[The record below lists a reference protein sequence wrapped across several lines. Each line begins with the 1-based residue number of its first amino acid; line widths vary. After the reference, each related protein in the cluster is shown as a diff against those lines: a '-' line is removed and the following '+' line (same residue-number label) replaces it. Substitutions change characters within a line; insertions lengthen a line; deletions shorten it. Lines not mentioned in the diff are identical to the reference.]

1 MIHCD
6 LEQVFGGWD
15 TKRPVL
21 AALTQQLGADRASVP
36 LMGPS
41 GLGKSTL
48 LFHLA
53 ALKWPFSGRV
63 RWTIDGKPFEWGP
76 RGRGLRS
83 REAFRLRRELFGFA
97 FQDSTLSA
105 HLTVHENLIY
115 PLLLRKHRWRD
126 AAERAEAALK
136 KVLIDKERDERSDL
150 LARLPGQLSGG
161 QRQRVALAQAMVHD
175 PRVLFADE
183 PTGSLDID
191 TRREINRVMKDWLTD
206 AGAPARKL
214 IWITHHE
221 EEPQDMGLDYRLFVA
236 ADGCHWQ
243 HWDSSGTPQGWRRVA
258 GS

>member
-6 LEQVFGGWD
+6 LDRITGGWD
-15 TKRPVL
+15 AERPVL

-53 ALKWPFSGRV
+53 ALKWPFSGQV
-63 RWTIDGKPFEWGP
+63 RWTIDDHPFEWGA
-76 RGRGLRS
+76 RGRGLPP

-126 AAERAEAALK
+126 AAERAEEILER
-136 KVLIDKERDERSDL
+136 VLIDKERDERPDL

-161 QRQRVALAQAMVHD
+161 QRQRVALAQAMVHG

-183 PTGSLDID
+183 PTGNLDID
-191 TRREINRVMKDWLTD
+191 TRREINGVMKDWL
-206 AGAPARKL
+206 AGAPGRKL

-221 EEPQDMGLDYRLFVA
+221 EEPLDMGLDYRLNVA
-236 ADGCHWQ
+236 ADGCHWER
-243 HWDSSGTPQGWRRVA
+243 WDPSSTEPRWRRVA